1 MNVWKHPFCIALC
14 LRAAAC
20 VLCVSA
26 AAADDS
32 SIPMPNWSE
41 SLRRTI
47 NYGTSV
53 MYISGS
59 FSDCEWG
66 NYTLYIMCIPAR
78 SAKTARGRGHRPRP
92 RAVRY
97 GVRGA
102 RHILS

>member
-1 MNVWKHPFCIALC
+1 MVRVRTTAFGCLKAERALKRSAEKLNVWKRLWSIALC
-14 LRAAAC
+14 LCAAAC

-59 FSDCEWG
+59 FSDFLSGEIIH
-66 NYTLYIMCIPAR
+66 YI
-78 SAKTARGRGHRPRP
+78 
-92 RAVRY
+92 
-97 GVRGA
+97 
-102 RHILS
+102 